1 MLPSGKAFIIVL
13 ASLITLS
20 ACSDQGGSS
29 SSSTPSSGT
38 TSAGIPS
45 SDKSDVGLG
54 QIKKIDFSSG
64 SNTAL
69 DFSANSKNEDYLLIL
84 SAPTDGSGNLSV
96 QLSKDIDASESETP
110 PSSEEDFH
118 QSLRDLE
125 TQIQRDEIPPVEPP
139 TVSALSK
146 SPVVGDITA
155 FNVIASM
162 TALNQFT
169 SVKAK
174 LVAITDAV
182 YLYVDMRA
190 DSNIDSSGYTK
201 LANDF
206 TNDSFP
212 VLKTLYGSEPDLNGD
227 GHMTI
232 LMTCSVNTFA
242 TSGGFVTGFFNPNDM
257 VESDGSNRQDMI
269 YTVVP
274 DPKGVC
280 GGISLTESFTFG
292 SLLPGVL
299 PHEYQHM
306 VSFYRHVTEKSIAPE
321 VAWLNEAMSHLT
333 ESLTHHNEENYARVK
348 LFFNNP
354 AGTSL
359 TPSGSPGLAE
369 RGAGYLF
376 LQYLYEQSPDS
387 TEFMNRLVNNSKSG
401 VENIVD
407 AFKGTEADFN
417 EFPEFVNRWGL
428 ALALT
433 DTGITA
439 DPRYI
444 YKPLTTDSKTGIREG
459 VCIRCDTQ
467 DGRGTVLGGP
477 VITDVS
483 SFPIS
488 ASLKTAAVQFYK
500 LKKPSGTINLNTQ
513 NKSLTGT
520 LVGLD
525 PH

>member
-1 MLPSGKAFIIVL
+1 MVSSGEVLIVAL
-13 ASLITLS
+13 GFFALS
-20 ACSDQGGSS
+20 ACSDQGGAPSTTSS
-29 SSSTPSSGT
+29 PGT
-38 TSAGIPS
+38 TSAGLPS

-54 QIKKIDFSSG
+54 QIKKISFSS
-64 SNTAL
+64 STNASL
-69 DFSANSKNEDYLLIL
+69 DFSNNSKGEDYLLIL
-84 SAPTDGSGNLSV
+84 NAPSDNGGNLSV
-96 QLSKDIDASESETP
+96 QLSKDINPSESESP
-110 PSSEEDFH
+110 PSPEEDFH

-125 TQIQRDEIPPVEPP
+125 THIQLEELKPVEPP
-139 TVSALSK
+139 ATAALSK
-146 SPVVGDITA
+146 QPAIGDITA

-162 TALNQFT
+162 TTLNQFD

-201 LANDF
+201 LADDF
-206 TNDSFP
+206 TNNSFP
-212 VLKTLYGSEPDLNGD
+212 ILKTLYGADPDLNGD

-232 LMTCSVNTFA
+232 LMTCNVNTFSA
-242 TSGGFVTGFFNPNDM
+242 SGGFVTGFFNPNDM
-257 VESDGSNRQDMI
+257 VESNGSNRQDMI

-274 DPKGVC
+274 DPEGVC

-292 SLLPGVL
+292 SLLPGVI

-306 VSFYRHVTEKSIAPE
+306 VSFYRHVNEKSIAPE
-321 VAWLNEAMSHLT
+321 MPWLNEAMSHLT
-333 ESLTHHNEENYARVK
+333 ESLTHHNEENYARIR
-348 LFFNNP
+348 LFFKNP

-369 RGAGYLF
+369 RGAGYLL
-376 LQYLYEQSPDS
+376 LQYLYEQSPDG
-387 TEFMNRLVNNSKSG
+387 EAFMNRLVNNSKSG

-407 AFKGTEADFN
+407 SFKGTDSDFD
-417 EFPEFVNRWGL
+417 EFPELVNRWGI

-433 DTGITA
+433 DTGITS

-444 YKPLTTDSKTGIREG
+444 YKPLATNSKTGIREG
-459 VCIRCDTQ
+459 TRIRGETQ

-477 VITDVS
+477 VIAEVS

-488 ASLKTAAVQFYK
+488 ASLKTSAIQFYK
-500 LKKPSGTINLNTQ
+500 LKKPSGTVTLNTG
-513 NKSLTGT
+513 NTSLTGT
-520 LVGLD
+520 LIGLD
-525 PH
+525 PQ